1 MAFMLSTS
9 APVALAAGQSKT
21 VTAAWSTK
29 QLKGNQTVQ
38 ALADPANALAE
49 SNEADNRRS
58 ITVAVK

>member
-1 MAFMLSTS
+1 MLSTS
-9 APVALAAGQSKT
+9 APVTLAGRAVEDGDRGLEHQG
-21 VTAAWSTK
+21 
-29 QLKGNQTVQ
+29 LKGSQTVQ